1 MDETTTSTTTVT
13 TAQEAAMAATNAAEQ
28 AAQAKETSAESAEIA
43 RLKNALSKANS
54 ESAELKKQL
63 RSRMSEDEAAK
74 ADNDAK
80 WAEMEEKVARLE
92 REKTESI
99 YKAKYLAMPGFD
111 EKLAEETAKAMA
123 AGNTDK
129 VFENQQKAYATYE
142 KQLRAE
148 LVKKDPRPDG
158 AGGGSDDKSAG
169 EKIAERIGKNRA
181 EAATSANEILKHFT
195 GGV

>member
-1 MDETTTSTTTVT
+1 MDETTTTTVT
-13 TAQEAAMAATNAAEQ
+13 TDSA
-28 AAQAKETSAESAEIA
+28 TSAETAPANAEQTRDTSAENAEIA

-129 VFENQQKAYATYE
+129 VFENQQKAYAAYE

-158 AGGGSDDKSAG
+158 AGGSGVEKSEG
-169 EKIAERIGKNRA
+169 EIIAERVSQRRA
-181 EAATSANEILKHFT
+181 AATSSSNDILKHYI
-195 GGV
+195 GGM

>member
-1 MDETTTSTTTVT
+1 
-13 TAQEAAMAATNAAEQ
+13 MAATNAAEQ

-129 VFENQQKAYATYE
+129 VFENQQKAYAAYE

-158 AGGGSDDKSAG
+158 AGGGSVEKSEG
-169 EKIAERIGKNRA
+169 EIIAERVSQRRA
-181 EAATSANEILKHFT
+181 AATSSSNDILKHYI
-195 GGV
+195 GGM

>member
-1 MDETTTSTTTVT
+1 MDETTTTTVT
-13 TAQEAAMAATNAAEQ
+13 TDSATGTETAPANAEQ
-28 AAQAKETSAESAEIA
+28 TRDMSAESAEIA
-43 RLKNALSKANS
+43 RLRNALSKANS
-54 ESAELKKQL
+54 ESADLRKQL

-129 VFENQQKAYATYE
+129 VFENQQKAYAAYE
-142 KQLRAE
+142 KRLRAE

-158 AGGGSDDKSAG
+158 AGGGGVEKSEG
-169 EKIAERIGKNRA
+169 EIIAERVSQRRA
-181 EAATSANEILKHFT
+181 AATSSSNDILKHYI
-195 GGV
+195 GGM

>member
-1 MDETTTSTTTVT
+1 MDETTTTTVT
-13 TAQEAAMAATNAAEQ
+13 TDSAMNAADAASAPANAEQ
-28 AAQAKETSAESAEIA
+28 TRDTSAESAEIA

-54 ESAELKKQL
+54 ESAGLKKQL

-129 VFENQQKAYATYE
+129 VFENQQKAYAAYE

-158 AGGGSDDKSAG
+158 AGGGSDDKHPDIDLAKRLAQRKADSRK
-169 EKIAERIGKNRA
+169 ESEDVMKFYIK
-181 EAATSANEILKHFT
+181 
-195 GGV
+195 

>member
-43 RLKNALSKANS
+43 RLKAALSKANS
-54 ESAELKKQL
+54 ESADLKKQL

-74 ADNDAK
+74 ADNAAK

-111 EKLAEETAKAMA
+111 EKLADETAKAMA
-123 AGNTDK
+123 DGDTDK
-129 VFENQQKAYATYE
+129 VFENQQKAYAAYE

-158 AGGGSDDKSAG
+158 AGGGG
-169 EKIAERIGKNRA
+169 ESREDVDLGKAFGKARA
-181 EAATSANEILKHFT
+181 DSMKGSNETLKKYQL
-195 GGV
+195 

>member
-1 MDETTTSTTTVT
+1 MDETTTTTVT
-13 TAQEAAMAATNAAEQ
+13 TDSATSTDTTPANAEQ
-28 AAQAKETSAESAEIA
+28 TRDTSAESAEIA
-43 RLKNALSKANS
+43 RLRNALSKANS

-129 VFENQQKAYATYE
+129 VFENQQKAYAAYE

-158 AGGGSDDKSAG
+158 AGGGSVEKSEG
-169 EKIAERIGKNRA
+169 EIIAERVSQRRA
-181 EAATSANEILKHFT
+181 AATSSSNDILKHYI
-195 GGV
+195 GGM

>member
-1 MDETTTSTTTVT
+1 MDETTTTTVT
-13 TAQEAAMAATNAAEQ
+13 TDSATGTETAPANAQQTRDM
-28 AAQAKETSAESAEIA
+28 SAESSEIA
-43 RLKNALSKANS
+43 RLRNALSKANS
-54 ESAELKKQL
+54 ESADLRKQL

-129 VFENQQKAYATYE
+129 VFENQQKAYAAYE

-158 AGGGSDDKSAG
+158 AGGGG
-169 EKIAERIGKNRA
+169 ESREDVYLGKAFGKARA
-181 EAATSANEILKHFT
+181 DSMKGSNETLKKYQL
-195 GGV
+195 